1 MNIFAKQIRQVF
13 LAVLFVAGVI
23 IAAFETSF
31 PHPTWRA
38 YFEQKLFELPLA
50 VFIAAAIVGTA
61 FLFGALYGWGQWTSL
76 KTLDRRIDSLIS
88 GKDKEEKDSMLPA
101 DFSNIEQKFQQLER
115 VIIEQKQAA
124 RRLAREKAESQETLI
139 QEMVSQERQRLARE
153 LHDSVSQQLFAASM
167 MMSAI
172 NENRESAPSIET
184 KQLAMVE
191 EMIQQSQ
198 LEMRAL
204 LLHLRP
210 VPLNGKSLK
219 EGIDDLLVE
228 LTQKVPLA
236 IHWTTEEICMDRA
249 MEDHLFRIVQ
259 ESISNTLRHAK
270 ANRLDVLNVWRDGFI
285 ILRIS
290 DDGVGFDQEQTK
302 MGSYG
307 LQNMHERAIE
317 IGGTLKIISLPSQ
330 GTKLEVKVPF
340 AKQHSDQTQMEKS
353 EEKVETNE

>member
-1 MNIFAKQIRQVF
+1 MNIFVRQIRQVF
-13 LAVLFVAGVI
+13 LAVLFVVGVV
-23 IAAFETSF
+23 IAAFEVSF
-31 PHPTWRA
+31 PQLSWRS
-38 YFEQKLFELPLA
+38 YFAKELFDLPFAVFLA
-50 VFIAAAIVGTA
+50 VAAVGAA
-61 FLFGALYGWGQWTSL
+61 FLFGTLYGWGQWTSL
-76 KTLDRRIDSLIS
+76 KILDQRLESLIS
-88 GKDKEEKDSMLPA
+88 GKDAEEKGKILTADLSSM
-101 DFSNIEQKFQQLER
+101 EQKFQQLER
-115 VIIEQKQAA
+115 VVAEQKQTA

-172 NENRESAPSIET
+172 NENRGEAPLIET

-228 LTQKVPLA
+228 LTQKVPLS
-236 IHWTTEEICMDRA
+236 IHWTTEEISIDRG

-270 ANRLDVLNVWRDGFI
+270 ASRLDVLNVWRDGFV

-290 DDGVGFDQEQTK
+290 DDGIGFNTEK
-302 MGSYG
+302 AKIGSYG
-307 LQNMHERAIE
+307 LQNMRERAME
-317 IGGTLKIISLPSQ
+317 MGGTLKIVSLPSR
-330 GTKLEVKVPF
+330 GTKLEVKVPLV
-340 AKQHSDQTQMEKS
+340 QHHSDQTQTENL
-353 EEKVETNE
+353 EEKVEVNE

>member
-13 LAVLFVAGVI
+13 LAVLFVTVVLI
-23 IAAFETSF
+23 FAFEMSF
-31 PHPTWRA
+31 LHSTWRI
-38 YFEQKLFELPLA
+38 YWEEKVFDLPLA
-50 VFIAAAIVGTA
+50 VFIAAAAVGTA
-61 FLFGALYGWGQWTSL
+61 FLFGALYGWGQWTSV
-76 KTLDRRIDSLIS
+76 KTLDQRLDALIS
-88 GKDKEEKDSMLPA
+88 GKEQEENHPVCA
-101 DFSNIEQKFQQLER
+101 EFSIIEQKFQQLER
-115 VIIEQKQAA
+115 VVAEQKQAA
-124 RRLAREKAESQETLI
+124 RRLARERAESQETLI
-139 QEMVSQERQRLARE
+139 REMVSQERQRLARE

-172 NENRESAPSIET
+172 NENREPASAIET

-210 VPLNGKSLK
+210 VALNGKSLK
-219 EGIDDLLVE
+219 EGIDDLLLE
-228 LTQKVPLA
+228 LRQKVPLA
-236 IHWTTEEICMDRA
+236 IHWTTEEIQMDKA

-259 ESISNTLRHAK
+259 ESVSNTLRHAK
-270 ANRLDVLNVWRDGFI
+270 ASRLDVLNVWRNGFV

-302 MGSYG
+302 LGSYG

-317 IGGTLKIISLPSQ
+317 IGGTLKIVSLPAK
-330 GTKLEVKVPF
+330 GTKLEVKVPL
-340 AKQHSDQTQMEKS
+340 AKQHRDRTPIEKT
-353 EEKVETNE
+353 EEKVETND

>member
-1 MNIFAKQIRQVF
+1 MNIFAKQFRQVF
-13 LAVLFVAGVI
+13 LAVLFVTVVV
-23 IAAFETSF
+23 IAAFEISF
-31 PHPTWRA
+31 PQPGWRN
-38 YFEQKLFELPLA
+38 YFEKELFGLPFA
-50 VFIAAAIVGTA
+50 VFVAAVAVGVA
-61 FLFGALYGWGQWTSL
+61 FLFGALYGWGQWSSL
-76 KTLDRRIDSLIS
+76 KTLDQRLDSLIS
-88 GKDKEEKDSMLPA
+88 GKAAEGKDKMLTA
-101 DFSNIEQKFQQLER
+101 DFSGIEQKFQQLER
-115 VIIEQKQAA
+115 TVAEQKQTA
-124 RRLAREKAESQETLI
+124 RRLAKEKAENQETLI

-172 NENRESAPSIET
+172 NEKREAVPSMET

-236 IHWTTEEICMDRA
+236 IHWKTEEISMDRG

-270 ANRLDVLNVWRDGFI
+270 ANRLDVLNMWRDGFV

-290 DDGVGFDQEQTK
+290 DDGIGFDTTTTK

-317 IGGTLKIISLPSQ
+317 IGGTLKIISLPSK
-330 GTKLEVKVPF
+330 GTKLEVKVPL
-340 AKQHSDQTQMEKS
+340 AQQHSDQTQTEKL
-353 EEKVETNE
+353 EEEVETDE